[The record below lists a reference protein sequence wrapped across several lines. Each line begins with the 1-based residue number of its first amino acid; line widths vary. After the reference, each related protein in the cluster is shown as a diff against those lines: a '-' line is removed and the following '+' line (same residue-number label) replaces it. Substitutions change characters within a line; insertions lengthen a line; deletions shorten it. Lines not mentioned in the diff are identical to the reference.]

1 MPNTIAAMKPND
13 RSAASTFSL
22 IESSIVASIP
32 ATLFGGSFRYGRGP
46 HRIADPKRVREGLP
60 SEKVFAV
67 QERARTFVIYNQTAG
82 KLGIAAT
89 GVWFA
94 RKNAYLLV
102 ASSRENL
109 MELHQM

>member
-1 MPNTIAAMKPND
+1 ML
-13 RSAASTFSL
+13 SANAPASQR
-22 IESSIVASIP
+22 IKWHCVAPRDNPVSH
-32 ATLFGGSFRYGRGP
+32 LSFAPCQAGAF
-46 HRIADPKRVREGLP
+46 ADPKRAREGLP

>member
-1 MPNTIAAMKPND
+1 
-13 RSAASTFSL
+13 
-22 IESSIVASIP
+22 
-32 ATLFGGSFRYGRGP
+32 
-46 HRIADPKRVREGLP
+46 
-60 SEKVFAV
+60 V

-94 RKNAYLLV
+94 RKKAYLLV